1 MSGTG
6 NQTRGG
12 GNGQD
17 GSNRRSRTN
26 RQGGRRGSNRQ
37 KKADP
42 TKFRPY
48 MRGKLVFFCGLCL
61 IAVGFLVWRLVNIT
75 ATSEEKYK
83 QIVLSQQAYDST
95 SLPYKRG
102 SILDANGTILAYSE
116 KVYNV
121 ILDTKAMLADEDA
134 YTPTLEAL
142 EVCFEDVDISAVKE
156 YVSEYPSSQYRIVCK
171 SISYDEMQA
180 YYDYVDQVYAA
191 GEAAAEAKGE
201 SYGGTHITGIWF
213 EEQYERKYPYSTLAS
228 EVLGFTGSDNNG
240 MFGLEEYYNDILNG
254 TAGREYGYLN
264 EDSEVNVTTIPAS
277 DGYSIVT
284 TIDANIQT
292 IVEKWIDYYNEE
304 LRDNYREGA
313 GAENIGVIV
322 MDVNDGSVLAMAS
335 NTGYDCNDPYD
346 LSEYFTDAE
355 WAALQEDSDAFY
367 TESNQIW
374 RNFCISDTYE
384 PGSVAKPFT
393 VAMALETGT
402 ITGNETYQ
410 CNGYLEVGGW
420 TISCHNTSGHGTVTV
435 SEAIEESCNVAMM
448 YISQAVGSDTFAE
461 FQNRFGFGLKSN
473 IDLAGEARTA
483 SLIYTAD
490 TMGSAELAT
499 SSFGQGFQVSMI
511 QMAASFCSLVNGGY
525 LYEPR
530 VVSQIVSSNGTVVEN
545 ISAKLVKRTI
555 SESTSEKIIEYC
567 NNVITEGTGTRAA
580 VAGYLIGGKTGTSET
595 LPRGN
600 GDYVISFCG
609 YAPAD
614 DPQVLVYVV
623 IDRPNVDD
631 QGNSTKYA
639 CWLSKDIMTD
649 ILPYLGIF
657 MTEELTEEEEEELA
671 ERSEAVI
678 QGYLEKRALEDTEED
693 IQESADNSDL
703 LDETAADN
711 EATTTTIGS
720 TVADI
725 VESTTTETGE
735 SGTEGTETGETAEE

>member
-1 MSGTG
+1 MNERTQS
-6 NQTRGG
+6 RGG
-12 GNGQD
+12 R
-17 GSNRRSRTN
+17 SNNN
-26 RQGGRRGSNRQ
+26 RQRRV
-37 KKADP
+37 DT
-42 TKFRPY
+42 TKLRPY
-48 MRGKLVFFCGLCL
+48 MRRKLFVFCT
-61 IAVGFLVWRLVNIT
+61 IALAAAGFLVWRLVNIT

-95 SLPYKRG
+95 TLAYKRG
-102 SILDANGTILAYSE
+102 TIYDANGTVLAYSE

-121 ILDTKAMLADEDA
+121 ILDTKALLADDEA

-142 EVCFEDVDISAVKE
+142 EACFPDIDLSAVKE
-156 YVSEYPSSQYRIVCK
+156 YIANYPSSQYRIILK
-171 SISYDEMQA
+171 SISYDEMEA
-180 YYDYVDQVYAA
+180 YYDYVDAA
-191 GEAAAEAKGE
+191 YDAGKAAAEAKGE
-201 SYGGTHITGIWF
+201 TYGGTHITGIWF

-240 MFGLEEYYNDILNG
+240 MFSLEEYYNDTLNG
-254 TAGREYGYLN
+254 TTGREYGYLN
-264 EDSEVNVTTIPAS
+264 SDSEVDVTTIPAS

-284 TIDANIQT
+284 TIDVNIQT
-292 IVEKWIDYYNEE
+292 TVEKWIDYYNEE
-304 LRDNYREGA
+304 LRDNYRSGA

-322 MDVNDGSVLAMAS
+322 MDVNDGSVLAMAT
-335 NTGYDCNDPYD
+335 NTGYDCNNPYD

-355 WAALQEDSDAFY
+355 WAALQEDTEAFY

-402 ITGNETYQ
+402 ITGNESYYCT
-410 CNGYLEVGGW
+410 GSLEVGGW
-420 TISCHNTSGHGTVTV
+420 TIKCHGSHGYV
-435 SEAIEESCNVAMM
+435 SVADAVAQSCNVTMM
-448 YISQAVGSDTFAE
+448 YISQAMGSDTFTE

-473 IDLAGEARTA
+473 VDLAGEARTA
-483 SLIYTAD
+483 SLIYSAD
-490 TMGSAELAT
+490 TMGSSELAT

-511 QMAASFCSLVNGGY
+511 QMAASFSSLVNGGY

-530 VVSQIVSSNGTVVEN
+530 VVSQILSSNGSVVEN
-545 ISAKLVKRTI
+545 ISAKLVKQTI

-567 NNVITEGTGTRAA
+567 NGVVESGTGTKAA
-580 VAGYLIGGKTGTSET
+580 VAGYVIGGKTGTSET

-600 GDYVISFCG
+600 GDYVVSFCG

-623 IDRPNVDD
+623 IDRPNVED
-631 QGNSTKYA
+631 QSNSTKYA

-649 ILPYLGIF
+649 ILPYLGIY
-657 MTEELTEEEEEELA
+657 MTEELTESEEAELA

-693 IQESADNSDL
+693 ISEVADNSDL
-703 LDETAADN
+703 LNSIAADN
-711 EATTTTIGS
+711 GATTTTIGS
-720 TVADI
+720 TVEGI
-725 VESTTTETGE
+725 VSEETTTEETQTE
-735 SGTEGTETGETAEE
+735 ETQTEGTETSGSTE